1 MQKTKR
7 PGNREASGPLKSLVV
22 LKRQRVSGLLGWKL
36 STSRQQQQ
44 QQQTPHATRRIDYLL
59 QEAASGV
66 NPL

>member
-1 MQKTKR
+1 
-7 PGNREASGPLKSLVV
+7 LKSLVV

>member
-1 MQKTKR
+1 MQKQKGPETVR
-7 PGNREASGPLKSLVV
+7 LPGLLKSLVV